1 MAKKD
6 EDEDKLPAD
15 ATSTGM
21 VGEPDEYGAS
31 ESREAEKDLAAS
43 TQKITSQQDRER
55 RRGVFKGLKSLSRR
69 GALTPELLEEAR
81 TRAGAAGVAGSD
93 FDRTLSDNLI
103 RVSTFRSAFEDDAGK
118 KIAASAGSPLPEPTT
133 AQEAAE
139 SYQFARENLSPMQAY
154 KASLHPLREI
164 GEGGPLGKNNSK
176 PLRDESDPSFMTPSL
191 RAQKSL
197 SRIMA
202 AREIRKQ
209 GKISAKQDKLLA
221 KGSPV
226 DGLTDEE
233 KEKKKEKRIKRR
245 QEKKD
250 ALTSARS
257 ETLGNSKI

>member
-43 TQKITSQQDRER
+43 TQKITSQQDRE

>member
-6 EDEDKLPAD
+6 EDKDKLPTD

-21 VGEPDEYGAS
+21 VGEPDEYGVT
-31 ESREAEKDLAAS
+31 ESREAEGDLAAS
-43 TQKITSQQDRER
+43 TQKLTEQQGRE

-69 GALTPELLEEAR
+69 GALTPEKLEEAR
-81 TRAGAAGVAGSD
+81 TRASAAGVSGSD

-103 RVSTFRSAFEDDAGK
+103 RVSTFRSAFEDDAGE

-164 GEGGPLGKNNSK
+164 GEGGPLGKNNSR
-176 PLRDESDPSFMTPSL
+176 PLRDKGDPSFMTPSL

-202 AREIRKQ
+202 AREMRKQ

-221 KGSPV
+221 KGSPI
-226 DGLTDEE
+226 DDPTDEE
-233 KEKKKEKRIKRR
+233 KEKKNKKRARREEKRR
-245 QEKKD
+245 D

-257 ETLGNSKI
+257 QTSDNSKI